1 MRTSFVIPDELHA
14 SLEEL
19 ARENDR
25 SVSAELRRAVAEY
38 LRFQL
43 LLSGRRGAR
52 SEPVFLPV
60 AGSAVWSRHER
71 ARRHRVARGRT
82 RARRAGTRAACRER
96 LDRPARRLMRQE
108 PLPPDASD
116 EEIES
121 TLVVVLAGAEAER
134 LRTGRSCPERNSD
147 DPWLSD
153 GELAAIAAEDSSGD
167 RVSDEDVIARFA
179 ERIGEEA
186 IERAREFAA
195 ELVLRY
201 AALGRLEQLADE
213 ILFRSHLTGDDLDR
227 LLGAPA

>member
-1 MRTSFVIPDELHA
+1 MSERVATAWHEAGHA
-14 SLEEL
+14 LV
-19 ARENDR
+19 ARALGRRVE
-25 SVSAELRRAVAEY
+25 SVSI
-38 LRFQL
+38 
-43 LLSGRRGAR
+43 GMRG
-52 SEPVFLPV
+52 
-60 AGSAVWSRHER
+60 GS
-71 ARRHRVARGRT
+71 
-82 RARRAGTRAACRER
+82 
-96 LDRPARRLMRQE
+96 MRQE

-121 TLVVVLAGAEAER
+121 ALVVVLAGAEAER
-134 LRTGRSCPERNSD
+134 LAPAGPAPERNGD

-186 IERAREFAA
+186 IERARELAA